1 MLEKK
6 LSKFSSKREKYQL
19 DSDIYINLLK
29 KSDKFPTTE
38 ALSLYTEKGISKST
52 WARKLKNDKFLYNLI
67 GKLDILINRTKSRDK
82 KKNKEKEIKNDI
94 DRRSFYIEVRLKL
107 NKLLGKALSKNEYYF
122 NQNKKDKY
130 KSNPESYS
138 NSGENKEDSYEDSYE
153 ERNDD
158 YDTGDERSGIRN
170 YY

>member
-1 MLEKK
+1 
-6 LSKFSSKREKYQL
+6 
-19 DSDIYINLLK
+19 
-29 KSDKFPTTE
+29 
-38 ALSLYTEKGISKST
+38 
-52 WARKLKNDKFLYNLI
+52 LKNDKFLYNLI

-107 NKLLGKALSKNEYYF
+107 NKLLGEALKKNEYYF